1 MSSVPKSKRRKSK
14 FEVIQV
20 AYDFRLKLDEY
31 IDHDFYIERIDEK
44 DRIVLD
50 NIRAFMMDEPR
61 RLLNKLILAN
71 CIFITNML
79 EYDQRRLYQ
88 DEALG
93 HCTNIVVELQ
103 YLIRK
108 FKGLVNVNKYSDL
121 INILENEQA
130 RIKGWRQ
137 SDIKLK
143 PKQ

>member
-1 MSSVPKSKRRKSK
+1 MSSVPKSKRRPSK
-14 FEVIQV
+14 FEVIQI

-31 IDHDFYIERIDEK
+31 IDHDFYIEEIEEK
-44 DRIVLD
+44 DRIVLN

-71 CIFITNML
+71 SIFITNIL

-93 HCTNIVVELQ
+93 HCTNIIVELQ
-103 YLIRK
+103 YITEK
-108 FKGLVNVNKYSDL
+108 FKGRVNVNKYSNL
-121 INILENEQA
+121 ISLMENEQS

-137 SDIKLK
+137 SDKKLK
-143 PKQ
+143 PSI

>member
-31 IDHDFYIERIDEK
+31 IDHDFYIEKIDEK

-71 CIFITNML
+71 CIFITSIP

-93 HCTNIVVELQ
+93 HCANIIVELQ
-103 YLIRK
+103 YIEEK
-108 FKGLVNVNKYSDL
+108 FKGRVNVNKYSNL
-121 INILENEQA
+121 ISLMEKDQS

-137 SDIKLK
+137 SDKKLK
-143 PKQ
+143 PEK

>member
-1 MSSVPKSKRRKSK
+1 MSSVLKSKRRPSK
-14 FEVIQV
+14 FEVIQI

-31 IDHDFYIERIDEK
+31 IDHDFYIEEIEEK

-50 NIRAFMMDEPR
+50 NIRTFMMDEPR

-71 CIFITNML
+71 SIFITNIQ

-93 HCTNIVVELQ
+93 HCTNIIVELQ
-103 YLIRK
+103 YIEEK
-108 FKGLVNVNKYSDL
+108 FKGRVNVNKYSNL
-121 INILENEQA
+121 ISLIENEQS

-137 SDIKLK
+137 SDKKLK
-143 PKQ
+143 PSI

>member
-31 IDHDFYIERIDEK
+31 IDPDFYIEKIDEK

-79 EYDQRRLYQ
+79 S
-88 DEALG
+88 
-93 HCTNIVVELQ
+93 Q
-103 YLIRK
+103 Y
-108 FKGLVNVNKYSDL
+108 F
-121 INILENEQA
+121 
-130 RIKGWRQ
+130 
-137 SDIKLK
+137 
-143 PKQ
+143 

>member
-31 IDHDFYIERIDEK
+31 IDHDFYIEKIDEK

-71 CIFITNML
+71 CIFITSIP

-93 HCTNIVVELQ
+93 NCEKIIDEIQ
-103 YLIRK
+103 YIKKK
-108 FKGLVNVNKYSDL
+108 FKGRVNGNKYSNL
-121 INILENEQA
+121 ITLMEKEQS
-130 RIKGWRQ
+130 RRKGWRQ
-137 SDIKLK
+137 SDKKLK
-143 PKQ
+143 PEK

>member
-1 MSSVPKSKRRKSK
+1 MSSVLKSKRRPSK

-20 AYDFRLKLDEY
+20 AYDFRIKLDEY
-31 IDHDFYIERIDEK
+31 IDHDFYVEIINEK
-44 DRIVLD
+44 DRIVLN
-50 NIRAFMMDEPR
+50 NIRYFLINETRA
-61 RLLNKLILAN
+61 LHNKLVLAN
-71 CIFITNML
+71 SIYITNLL
-79 EYDQRRLYQ
+79 EYEQRRLYQ

-121 INILENEQA
+121 INILENEQS